1 MKLESIYI
9 KNFRVFKDTFI
20 ENIPNFCVIVGANGA
35 GKSTLFQLFG
45 FLRDAMKDN
54 VSIALAKLG
63 GGRGFKEVRSRNSD
77 GSIEIKLKFRESP
90 RKPLITY
97 ELAINEDTKGHGP
110 YVEKEILQYRRG
122 SKGQPWRF
130 LNFSRGTGFAVVN
143 EYDEVENAEELQRE
157 EQSLKNP
164 NLLAIKGLSQFEKYP
179 AVRMLGDLVE
189 NWHISDFHISEARY
203 ENNAGY
209 AEHLSPT
216 GNNLPLVTQFLY
228 QNHRNVFNG
237 ILDSFPRRVPGI
249 ASVNA
254 KETEEGK
261 VLLRFQDSSFQ
272 EPFLSPFVSD
282 GTIKMFAYLVLLN
295 DPKPHQLLCVEE
307 PENQLYPRLLAEL
320 AEEFRAYAKKGTQV
334 FVSTHSPDFL
344 DAAELDE
351 VFLLVKE
358 QGYTAIRRASNIEPV
373 KNAMTR
379 GGSKMGLLWQEGY
392 FNEVDPK

>member
-1 MKLESIYI
+1 MKLESIHI
-9 KNFRVFKDTFI
+9 KNFRAFRDASM
-20 ENIPNFCVIVGANGA
+20 EDIPNFCVIVGANGS

-54 VSIALAKLG
+54 VSVALAKLG
-63 GGRGFKEVRSRNSD
+63 GGRGFREVRSRNSE
-77 GSIEIKLKFRESP
+77 GPIEIELKFRESP

-97 ELAINEDTKGHGP
+97 ELAINEDNKGT
-110 YVEKEILQYRRG
+110 YVEREILKYRRG
-122 SKGQPWRF
+122 SKGQPWQF

-143 EYDEVENAEELQRE
+143 EYDEVKSVEELKRD
-157 EQSLKNP
+157 EQSLKAP
-164 NLLAIKGLSQFEKYP
+164 NILAIKGLSQFEKYP

-189 NWHISDFHISEARY
+189 NWHISDFHISEARN
-203 ENNAGY
+203 ENTAGY
-209 AEHLSPT
+209 AEHLAPI

-228 QNHRNVFNG
+228 QNYREVFDD
-237 ILDSFPRRVPGI
+237 ILSSFPNRVPGI
-249 ASVNA
+249 TAVEA

-261 VLLRFQDSSFQ
+261 VLLRFQDSSFK

-307 PENQLYPRLLAEL
+307 PENQLYPKLLAEL

-358 QGYTAIRRASNIEPV
+358 KGYTTISRANDIEPV
-373 KNAMTR
+373 KNAMMNHR
-379 GGSKMGLLWQEGY
+379 SKMGLLWQEGY
-392 FNEVDPK
+392 FSNVDP